1 MAKFVPDVN
10 TRRWVVI
17 APSRS
22 SRPKD
27 KDHDINHGATPAP
40 EPQVELPK
48 RNGYSFNETC
58 PFCYGNEK
66 STPPEIYR
74 WGRKDPHDPDWVVRV
89 VPNKYPITDIHEVII
104 HSPDHLTDIDDFP
117 QEHVEIILR
126 VYRERY
132 NALRKRGQV
141 IIFVNVGPQSGASL
155 QHPHSQVVVV
165 PHQINLDVLAIE
177 PVGNVIEEGEHFI
190 AWSPDFSQWPWEVWI
205 APKICC
211 QREHEKGEQCFFGGI
226 RDEQIPELSRLL
238 QAMLQRLLVRFP
250 EMSYNFY
257 IFPGECWYLR
267 LIPRLVH
274 RAGFELGTGL
284 SVNIA
289 DPTTVAGELKK
300 NGSA

>member
-17 APSRS
+17 APARTA
-22 SRPKD
+22 RPKD
-27 KDHDINHGATPAP
+27 KDQDINRGQPPAP
-40 EPQVELPK
+40 QPVEELPK
-48 RNGYSFNETC
+48 RNGYSFSENC
-58 PFCYGNEK
+58 PFCYGNEQR
-66 STPPEIYR
+66 TPPEIYR

-104 HSPDHLTDIDDFP
+104 HSPDHLIDIDSFP
-117 QEHVEIILR
+117 QEHVEIIFR

-132 NALRKRGQV
+132 NDLKDNGQV
-141 IIFVNVGPQSGASL
+141 IIFVNVGSQSGASL
-155 QHPHSQVVVV
+155 KHPHSQVVVV
-165 PHQINLDVLAIE
+165 PHQINLDVLSIE
-177 PVGNVIEEGEHFI
+177 PVGNVVEEGEHFT

-205 APKICC
+205 APKSCC
-211 QREHEKGEQCFFGGI
+211 QREHQKGEQCYFGGI
-226 RDEQIPELSRLL
+226 RDEQIPELARMLQSMLKRLL
-238 QAMLQRLLVRFP
+238 TRFP
-250 EMSYNFY
+250 DMSYNFY

-289 DPTTVAGELKK
+289 DPTTVAQELRK
-300 NGSA
+300 NGAA